1 MARKGKTTSR
11 SRGGNAKTTTS
22 PQKRGMYRGT
32 GARDKAAHEQE
43 EVAKRREARQKEFDG
58 PKRLYLKPGESR
70 EICIVDDAPDFFMF
84 EHQIYNG
91 KKPNLPYYSFSGCVK
106 EYETCPACAK
116 HGDSNFN
123 LYLTVIDFAEYT
135 AKDGTVV
142 EYSKKLMV
150 VKSGSQR
157 KFIRRHE
164 KQGTLRGQV
173 VQLTRDG
180 DKDPVIGNDIEWD
193 DVIEEKE
200 LTTEYIRSWT
210 DRKKKVHEENCGEV
224 YDYEQL
230 FDEPTIENITNA
242 LTGENAVDAPAGSR
256 AQAAE
261 ELDEVD
267 DDDQGDGWDEDA
279 GPEDVPFDEDSDDG
293 EESEVEDDEA
303 PETPTRRS
311 RGGGRGTANPAQ
323 APAAARSRS
332 EGRRR
337 RRL

>member
-1 MARKGKTTSR
+1 MARKGKTTS
-11 SRGGNAKTTTS
+11 SRGGNAKTTTSS

-32 GARDKAAHEQE
+32 GAREKATTEQE
-43 EVAKRREARQKEFDG
+43 AVQARREARQKEFDG
-58 PKRLYLKPGESR
+58 PKRLYLKPGETR

-91 KKPNLPYYSFSGCVK
+91 KKPNLPYYSYSGCVK
-106 EYETCPACAK
+106 EYETCPACQK

-135 AKDGTVV
+135 AKNGEVV
-142 EYSKKLMV
+142 EFSKKRMV
-150 VKSGSQR
+150 IKSGSQR

-164 KQGTLRGQV
+164 KNGSLRGQV
-173 VQLTRDG
+173 VTLTRDG

-193 DVIEEKE
+193 DKIEEEE
-200 LTTEYIRSWT
+200 LSGAYIRSWT

-224 YDYEQL
+224 YVYEDI
-230 FDEPTIENITNA
+230 FDEPTIENISAA
-242 LTGENAVDAPAGSR
+242 LTGENAVDAVPGSR
-256 AQAAE
+256 EQAAE
-261 ELDEVD
+261 ELDSD
-267 DDDQGDGWDEDA
+267 DDGGDGWEKDE
-279 GPEDVPFDEDSDDG
+279 GPEEVPFDTDSDDG
-293 EESEVEDDEA
+293 EEEEAEDDEA
-303 PETPTRRS
+303 PKTPIRRS
-311 RGGGRGTANPAQ
+311 RGRSADTP

>member
-1 MARKGKTTSR
+1 
-11 SRGGNAKTTTS
+11 
-22 PQKRGMYRGT
+22 MYRGS

-43 EVAKRREARQKEFDG
+43 EVQKRREARQREFDG
-58 PKRLYLKPGESR
+58 PKRLYLKPGETR
-70 EICIVDDAPDFFMF
+70 EICIVDEAPDFFMF

-91 KKPNLPYYSFSGCVK
+91 KKPNLPYYSYCGCVK

-135 AKDGTVV
+135 NKAGEVV
-142 EYSKKLMV
+142 EFSKKLMV

-164 KQGTLRGQV
+164 KNGSLRGQCV
-173 VQLTRDG
+173 TLTRDG

-193 DVIEEKE
+193 DVMEEEE
-200 LTTEYIRSWT
+200 LSGAYIRTWT
-210 DRKKKVHEENCGEV
+210 DRKKKEHSENCGEV
-224 YDYEQL
+224 YNYEEI
-230 FDEPTIENITNA
+230 FDEPTIDNITNA

-261 ELDEVD
+261 ELDAED
-267 DDDQGDGWDEDA
+267 DDKGDGWEGDEA
-279 GPEDVPFDEDSDDG
+279 EDVPFDADDSEEGEEDEAEDDDG
-293 EESEVEDDEA
+293 EKA
-303 PETPTRRS
+303 PVRRS
-311 RGGGRGTANPAQ
+311 RGSRSAQ
-323 APAAARSRS
+323 PAAPARSRS

>member
-11 SRGGNAKTTTS
+11 RRGGTNSKSAGS

-43 EVAKRREARQKEFDG
+43 EVQKRREARQKEFDG

-70 EICIVDDAPDFFMF
+70 EVCIVDAAPDFFMF

-91 KKPNLPYYSFSGCVK
+91 KKPNLPYYSYSGCVK

-135 AKDGTVV
+135 NKQGEVV
-142 EYSKKLMV
+142 EFSKKLMV

-164 KQGTLRGQV
+164 KNGSLRGQV
-173 VQLTRDG
+173 VTLTRDG

-193 DVIEEKE
+193 DVIAEDE
-200 LTTEYIRSWT
+200 LTSAYIRS
-210 DRKKKVHEENCGEV
+210 
-224 YDYEQL
+224 
-230 FDEPTIENITNA
+230 
-242 LTGENAVDAPAGSR
+242 
-256 AQAAE
+256 
-261 ELDEVD
+261 
-267 DDDQGDGWDEDA
+267 
-279 GPEDVPFDEDSDDG
+279 
-293 EESEVEDDEA
+293 
-303 PETPTRRS
+303 
-311 RGGGRGTANPAQ
+311 
-323 APAAARSRS
+323 
-332 EGRRR
+332 
-337 RRL
+337 